1 MQIKQRLKINAV
13 ASAITVFIIV
23 IVFSLAL
30 YRIYHAVEESNI
42 ANRIMS
48 TSLERVA
55 LRNDY
60 DQTGAKRA
68 KEQWVAKH
76 EQLGQ
81 LLKEASRIFR
91 DAEDKKTIKEMI
103 DTQES
108 VGRIFAALVANREEK
123 ISGPSHTDLSQ
134 EVGNRLISQLNM
146 RVYTIT
152 LQVGKLQ
159 KSSTE
164 ALFSALRL
172 GGGGIVCVLVILIG
186 AAVINSLTM
195 SRAISKRVRM
205 LRDGALVIGGG
216 DLDHKIDVKGDDE
229 FAELSDAFNDMTV
242 KLRASY
248 HDLEHEIS
256 ERRRADEQLQKAYDE
271 LEERIQERTKEL
283 KDLNDT
289 LEQRISERT
298 AELRAANETLR
309 DSRVAALNLMRDALD
324 ARKETEV
331 TNEELEFSNKELE
344 SFIYSVSH
352 DLRGP
357 LRHISGFAD
366 LLMKD
371 MAGKL
376 DEKGKRYL
384 SRVCDGS
391 EKMSRLIDDLLN
403 LSRISRQEIERE
415 EVNVST
421 IAASVIADL
430 REAHPGRSVEVD
442 IKEGLTASADQGLIE
457 VVLSNLLGNA
467 WKFTAKTEHALI
479 EFGTIEQKS
488 KIIYYV
494 RDNGAGFDQQYAGKM
509 FWPFHRLHSEA
520 AFEGTGIGL
529 AIVDRIVRRHG
540 GKIWA
545 EGAEGKGAT
554 IYFSLA

>member
-1 MQIKQRLKINAV
+1 MQIKQRLKINAI
-13 ASAITVFIIV
+13 ASAVTVIITV

-30 YRIYHAVEESNI
+30 YRIHNAVEESNV

-55 LRNDY
+55 LRIDY
-60 DQTGAKRA
+60 QRTGDKRA
-68 KEQWVAKH
+68 KEQLVARH
-76 EQLGQ
+76 ERLGQ
-81 LLKEASRIFR
+81 LLKEASHIFR
-91 DAEDKKTIKEMI
+91 DPEDKKTINEMI
-103 DTQES
+103 NTQES
-108 VGRIFAALVANREEK
+108 VGRIFAAIVANREEK
-123 ISGPSHTDLSQ
+123 ISGPSNKDLSQ
-134 EVGNRLISQLNM
+134 EVEDRLLSQLNM
-146 RVYTIT
+146 RVYSIT
-152 LQVGKLQ
+152 LQIGKLQ

-172 GGGGIVCVLVILIG
+172 GGGGIVCVLAILIV
-186 AAVINSLTM
+186 AAVINSWTM
-195 SRAISKRVRM
+195 SRAIANRVRM

-242 KLRASY
+242 KLRGSY
-248 HDLEHEIS
+248 HDLEREIN
-256 ERRRADEQLQKAYDE
+256 ERRRADEQLQKAYGE
-271 LEERIQERTKEL
+271 LEERVQERTKEL
-283 KDLNDT
+283 KELNDT

-371 MAGKL
+371 MADKL

-391 EKMSRLIDDLLN
+391 ERMSRLIDDLLN
-403 LSRISRQEIERE
+403 LSRISRQEIGRK
-415 EVNVST
+415 EVNVSA

-430 REAHPGRSVEVD
+430 RDAHPGRSVEVD
-442 IKEGLTASADQGLIE
+442 IKGGLTDSADPGLIE

-467 WKFTAKTEHALI
+467 WKFTAKTEHAHI
-479 EFGTIEQKS
+479 ELGTIEQRD

-509 FWPFHRLHSEA
+509 FWPFHRLHSES

-554 IYFSLA
+554 IYFSLN

>member
-1 MQIKQRLKINAV
+1 MQIKQRLKINAI
-13 ASAITVFIIV
+13 ASAITVFIII
-23 IVFSLAL
+23 IVSSLTL
-30 YRIYHAVEESNI
+30 YKIYQAVEESNI
-42 ANRIMS
+42 ANRLMA
-48 TSLERVA
+48 TTLERVA
-55 LRNDY
+55 LRIDY
-60 DQTGAKRA
+60 QRTGDKRA

-81 LLKEASRIFR
+81 LLKEASHIFR
-91 DAEDKKTIKEMI
+91 DAEDKKTINEMI
-103 DTQES
+103 NTQES
-108 VGRIFAALVANREEK
+108 VGRIFAAIVSNREEK
-123 ISGPSHTDLSQ
+123 LSGPHHADLSQ
-134 EVGNRLISQLNM
+134 EVENLLLSQLNM
-146 RVYTIT
+146 RVYTNT

-164 ALFSALRL
+164 VLFSALRL
-172 GGGGIVCVLVILIG
+172 GGGGIVSVLAILIA
-186 AAVINSLTM
+186 AAVINSWTM
-195 SRAISKRVRM
+195 SRAITNRVRM

-242 KLRASY
+242 KLRGSY
-248 HDLEHEIS
+248 HDLEREIN
-256 ERRRADEQLQKAYDE
+256 ERRRADEQLQKAYGE
-271 LEERIQERTKEL
+271 LEERVQERTKEL
-283 KDLNDT
+283 KELNDT

-298 AELRAANETLR
+298 VELRAANETLR

-384 SRVCDGS
+384 SRVCAGS
-391 EKMSRLIDDLLN
+391 ERMSRLIDDLLN
-403 LSRISRQEIERE
+403 LSRISRQEIERN

-421 IAASVIADL
+421 MAASVIAVL

-442 IKEGLTASADQGLIE
+442 IKEGLTASADPGLIE

-467 WKFTAKTEHALI
+467 WKFTAKTEHAFI
-479 EFGTIEQKS
+479 ELGATEQRD

-509 FWPFHRLHSEA
+509 FWPFHRLHSESE
-520 AFEGTGIGL
+520 FEGTGIGL

-554 IYFSLA
+554 VYFSLA